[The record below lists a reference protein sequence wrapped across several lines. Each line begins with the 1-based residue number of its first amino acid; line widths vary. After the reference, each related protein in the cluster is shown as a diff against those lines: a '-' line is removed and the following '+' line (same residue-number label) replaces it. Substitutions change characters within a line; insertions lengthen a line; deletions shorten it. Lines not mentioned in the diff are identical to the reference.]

1 MSEILKNIW
10 TTLSNDNQTK
20 SDFETWKSNFYENSD
35 IQGNVY
41 NYLKQNNYTQ
51 SEPDAWVENIN
62 KDVEKTQDALKP
74 KKTVSEAIWSSD
86 LTLPF
91 KIKYSA
97 TKLLSSLADPEERK
111 EIADVSKAVKNNL
124 KPQLFNSFQQVQA
137 YSLDWLS
144 KAAGE
149 QATDFLLTGDTDKD
163 DPEKIGEATDKWLA
177 NKFKEIEATK
187 LTYEDTGEGMV
198 RGFKQGDASDVIGG
212 VLNSI
217 SGVAQ
222 TALPAMA
229 TGGWSLFP
237 QIVAPIYTE
246 YNEAKAK
253 SLYGDTPDALDQL
266 VANDQTETTIPTV
279 IGVAATALEYVG
291 FKGISSYMSKV
302 PGKGGALAKLIMV
315 GNKEGFTELG
325 QFGLETFNTSLGSG
339 KKVQEASADAFDAML
354 SEQGLEMWLSGFV
367 GGTSVGAAGDVVNT
381 ALRKDNASVS
391 FINKKINSIAT
402 LSADKYRSTN
412 REIKEQI
419 DNLIKKEEA
428 ELREYVTKRREVG
441 QILNEEQKKSL
452 LQAVNKK
459 DNLRTKLKGLKEQ
472 LDNGDITNKEYGY
485 AFRSI
490 NNQDKDLSSQIETTY
505 KEAEQQLAV
514 KSSEDISQIIKDTG
528 LKGTVTEMSAE
539 EISKL
544 DIEQAKEASKQ
555 FGFIAQGKDGS
566 FDIILNQ
573 DKPTLGTAAHEL
585 MHGILYKT
593 IGGNQELQDSIGEAL
608 TEFVNNKKGPV
619 SEAFVERITPYIN
632 DSNFNE
638 EVITVMSE
646 SMLDGSLDFN
656 EGLFTKL
663 RDGLR
668 RFYQKV
674 AKKDVEF
681 NTGRDVYNFIKDY
694 NKSIKDGKLS
704 PRILK
709 AATEGVKGKLVPK
722 QTKAKDTVQMSK
734 DASNNVQRIYEEKG
748 ATGAFEIIEQ
758 FKPIVSK
765 IVEKRR
771 EAPNFDREL
780 LMSEIEIGKRGILDL
795 ISEYKPESGVP
806 LAAFINKFLPARAI
820 EASQRVLGEEFTQDV
835 TEAKGVATEE
845 VATEVETKPKKS
857 KIVLAKRLGVSK
869 KSIDAIKKILPSLDT
884 SNLTFKTL
892 KNQVPEIVGSLFG
905 ISPKKIVSKANITK
919 GELLSSQM
927 FINKNADLLMAML
940 PEGATP
946 GGTATGVPKTL
957 LDAFYTKTDRAKAAT
972 TGSKAGLA
980 VQRKNKIDRT
990 EFLETFGIIEGKPVR
1005 TDRNTSA
1012 RVLALADQLGK
1023 MITNQTVRQELEKQQ
1038 LPTDKIAEGKSE
1050 IMFSRQA
1057 KASVIAEK
1065 VKNYLSKNY
1074 FKNIIK
1080 EGRFKGHAIP
1090 KYKVLLERTKNG
1102 EIIMETVDMKQMQSL
1117 VPGMNITYEKLF
1129 ANKINKFI
1137 SAYPQYYDLVREY
1150 FTGGI
1155 KRSAFISND
1164 YFENLIPVSL
1174 KKGINQVN
1182 AKRLNYTSR
1191 KRQNKNIA
1199 KLDLSIDKNKIDN
1212 LIKFTKDIE
1221 SYLKDNPTDA
1231 DLFVELKK
1239 HGSIDQNNFGR
1250 KSGPQIGHAVD
1261 KNKKPIFDK
1270 DVVEEHTPQ
1279 NEIMSILF
1287 GAAIDGNVD
1296 QVTPLIRAV
1305 FSQISLLKKDDPG
1318 GKLKESM
1325 GKDFYEKVVPRI
1337 LSEELDPRLMQSYA
1351 GIYRL
1356 MKAGV
1361 NPNNYMLNRM
1371 KKTIAEYL
1379 NVDNLS
1385 VEDAISSIIDLFE
1398 GNTNLEKLFSFSK
1411 VPIKKDIK
1419 QTKILSKAINKARV
1433 FKQSKG
1439 ISILDFDDTL
1449 ATSKSL
1455 VKYTTPDGD
1464 KGTLTPEEYASS
1476 YEDMQDL
1483 GITFDF
1489 SEFNKV
1495 VKGKVAPLFQKAL
1508 KLQGK
1513 FGPESMFVLTARPP
1527 QSQRAIFEFL
1537 KANGLNIPLKNITGL
1552 GNSTSEAKAL
1562 WVAEKVGEGFNDFYF
1577 ADDALQNVQAVKNML
1592 DQFDVKS
1599 KIQQAKLQF
1608 SKSMDKDFNDILEN
1622 ITGIESEKRFS
1633 AIKARK
1639 RGASKGK
1646 FRLFIPPSHE
1656 DFVGLLYNFMG
1667 KGKIGDSHREFFEKA
1682 LVRPLN
1688 RGYRELDT
1696 AKQSIATD
1704 YKSLNKQLKDVKNKF
1719 TKKTPDGDFTF
1730 EDAIR
1735 VYLWNKH
1742 GHTIPGISPTD
1753 QAKLSD
1759 LVSQDPQLQ
1768 SYAEALNLISKVDDY
1783 VAPQEGWEGGNIRI
1797 DLIDATGRVG
1807 RAQYFEEFQGNAEI
1821 IFSEENLNKI
1831 EAAYGVGVRS
1841 ALEDM
1846 LHRIKTGINR
1856 PKGQS
1861 ATVNKFMNYLNGSVG
1876 SVMFFN
1882 TRSALLQQMSNVNYL
1897 NFADNNILSAAKAF
1911 ANQPQYWKDFAFIF
1925 NSDMLKQ
1932 RRGGIQTDVNG
1943 AELAQT
1949 VARSKNPIGSVI
1961 GKLLQIGFLPTQI
1974 GDNIAIATGGATFYR
1989 NRINKYIKDGLS
2001 QKEAEAKAFTD
2012 FQDITQKT
2020 QQSARPDMT
2029 SQQQASWIGKLI
2041 LNFLNTPS
2049 QYNRIIKK
2057 AASDIKNRRIT
2068 KPNTSLLQ
2076 SNLSNISRIAYYGAA
2091 QNLIFYS
2098 LQTALFA
2105 VMFGDDDEDEQ
2116 RKAEQILKKKERVI
2130 NGAIDTILRGSGFYG
2145 VAVSTLKNMAIK
2157 FQEQREKGFNADES
2171 AVLMEALNF
2180 SPVVGIKARKI
2191 VNAEKTLNYNKK
2203 VIEEMETFDID
2214 NPVWSAVTNLI
2225 EATTNLT
2232 LNRLLTKTI
2241 NLRDASNAEF
2251 TTFQRILMFSGYT
2264 KWSLGLEDEK
2274 IKDVKEKIK
2283 SKKKKSSKKKKKK
2296 YLNIPLQK

>member
-212 VLNSI
+212 VFNSI

-367 GGTSVGAAGDVVNT
+367 GGTSVGAAGNVVNA

-472 LDNGDITNKEYGY
+472 LDSGDITNKEYGY

-490 NNQDKDLSSQIETTY
+490 NSQDKDLSSQIETTY
-505 KEAEQQLAV
+505 REAEQQLAI
-514 KSSEDISQIIKDTG
+514 KSSEDISKAIKDAG

-539 EISKL
+539 EISNL
-544 DIEQAKEASKQ
+544 DMPQSDKAAQE
-555 FGFIAQGKDGS
+555 FGFISQGTDGS
-566 FDIILNQ
+566 FEIILNQ
-573 DKPTLGTAAHEL
+573 DKPMLGTAAHEL
-585 MHGILYKT
+585 MHAVLYKT
-593 IGGNQELQDSIGEAL
+593 IGGNSELQNSIGGAL
-608 TEFVNNKKGPV
+608 TQFINKEKGGV
-619 SEAFVERITPYIN
+619 SEDFVKRMTPYVN
-632 DSNFNE
+632 DKNFGE
-638 EVITVMSE
+638 ETITVMSE
-646 SMLDGSLDFN
+646 SILDGSLNYDEN
-656 EGLFTKL
+656 LFTKL
-663 RDGLR
+663 RDTFR
-668 RFYQKV
+668 RFYQNVLGKEI
-674 AKKDVEF
+674 EF
-681 NTGRDVYNFIKDY
+681 NTGKDVYNFIKDY
-694 NKSIKDGKLS
+694 NKSIKDGKIS
-704 PRILK
+704 PAILK
-709 AATEGVKGKLVPK
+709 VAKEGAKGKLVK
-722 QTKAKDTVQMSK
+722 ETKPQETTQMSK
-734 DASNNVQRIYEEKG
+734 DASDSVQRIYEEKG
-748 ATGAFEIIEQ
+748 ATGAFEIIEK

-869 KSIDAIKKILPSLDT
+869 ESIDAIKKILPSLDT

-957 LDAFYTKTDRAKAAT
+957 LDAFYTKTNRAKAAT

-990 EFLETFGIIEGKPVR
+990 QFLETFGIIEGKPVR

-1023 MITNQTVRQELEKQQ
+1023 MITNQTVREELEKQQ

-1050 IMFSRQA
+1050 IMFSRTVEDIVGIRGEFQIDEGKYIDTLLKLHGVESTFDLKTEDGIKDFITA
-1057 KASVIAEK
+1057 LKGTKDTPGLLSLMPKDFWFGKPNKSGNFGTAFTPSYYVIGKSDNKELKQKYKDLYRVFEAEVKKLRDDPDVKFGADIKDANGNVIDFSISSYSTIFKNQKTIQKNIDNGNIERWNNKVALIHSEMWNRFNKAIKKSNGNARIIS
-1065 VKNYLSKNY
+1065 NYLKMVGNDTNHWHKLGAQFVGYSKKLTPSKSGKLKVEY
-1074 FKNIIK
+1074 
-1080 EGRFKGHAIP
+1080 EHAMP
-1090 KYKVLLERTKNG
+1090 AT
-1102 EIIMETVDMKQMQSL
+1102 
-1117 VPGMNITYEKLF
+1117 
-1129 ANKINKFI
+1129 
-1137 SAYPQYYDLVREY
+1137 SAYLYLVDAALSKSSDFNASYDLV
-1150 FTGGI
+1150 
-1155 KRSAFISND
+1155 
-1164 YFENLIPVSL
+1164 
-1174 KKGINQVN
+1174 
-1182 AKRLNYTSR
+1182 
-1191 KRQNKNIA
+1191 
-1199 KLDLSIDKNKIDN
+1199 IDN
-1212 LIKFTKDIE
+1212 YKLIYLDKAMDEKLIAAGLRTKM
-1221 SYLKDNPTDA
+1221 
-1231 DLFVELKK
+1231 
-1239 HGSIDQNNFGR
+1239 
-1250 KSGPQIGHAVD
+1250 PQGWSVIG
-1261 KNKKPIFDK
+1261 NSWWERYFN
-1270 DVVEEHTPQ
+1270 Q
-1279 NEIMSILF
+1279 
-1287 GAAIDGNVD
+1287 
-1296 QVTPLIRAV
+1296 QV
-1305 FSQISLLKKDDPG
+1305 
-1318 GKLKESM
+1318 
-1325 GKDFYEKVVPRI
+1325 
-1337 LSEELDPRLMQSYA
+1337 A
-1351 GIYRL
+1351 GIE
-1356 MKAGV
+1356 
-1361 NPNNYMLNRM
+1361 P
-1371 KKTIAEYL
+1371 
-1379 NVDNLS
+1379 
-1385 VEDAISSIIDLFE
+1385 SSIIGLDGRTFEQIYNINKE
-1398 GNTNLEKLFSFSK
+1398 GNASIFK
-1411 VPIKKDIK
+1411 
-1419 QTKILSKAINKARV
+1419 TKIKGNKMFSRAVNSARQQ
-1433 FKQSKG
+1433 KESKG
-1439 ISILDFDDTL
+1439 ITILDFDDTL
-1449 ATSKSL
+1449 ATTKSL
-1455 VKYTTPDGD
+1455 VKYTTSSGD
-1464 KGTLTPEEYASS
+1464 TGTLNAEQFANTY
-1476 YEDMQDL
+1476 QDL
-1483 GITFDF
+1483 LDQGYVFDF
-1489 SEFNKV
+1489 SDFNKV
-1495 VKGKVAPLFQKAL
+1495 VKGRLAPLFNKAI

-1513 FGPESMFVLTARPP
+1513 FGPENMFVLTARPP
-1527 QSQRAIFEFL
+1527 QAQKAIFDFL

-1562 WVAEKVGEGFNDFYF
+1562 WVADKVGEGFNDFYF

-1599 KIQQAKLQF
+1599 KVQQAKLQF

-1667 KGKIGDSHREFFEKA
+1667 KGKVGDGHREFFEQA

-1704 YKSLNKQLKDVKNKF
+1704 YKSLNKQFKDVKNKF

-1742 GHTIPGISPTD
+1742 GYTIPGISPTD

-1759 LVSQDPQLQ
+1759 LVAQDPQLQ

-1807 RAQYFEEFQGNAEI
+1807 RAQYFTEFQENADV

-1831 EAAYGVGVRS
+1831 EAAYGSSVRS

-1932 RRGGIQTDVNG
+1932 RRGGIQTDING

-2001 QKEAEAKAFTD
+2001 KKEAESKAFTD

-2296 YLNIPLQK
+2296 YLNIPLQKWKN

>member
-1 MSEILKNIW
+1 MFEYKGQDFSLEQLQDHVKNKNLDFDTYMANMKGLGMTEKENVIKPEEPSKASTMLSNLGLGPVEFAQGIERQKEAIQLGVVELLSDPMNIPKVIAGLETKGFDVAEKRGARAAIKSINLGSSDSYEPIVEKLEQNIPQYETQSITEDIQKGNYAQAGFRTVNAALRSAPSLVAAASGVGGLVALAGSVAGNKFEEEFEADPTKSTGLLLANAGLTGATEATFELVTRGLLKKAGFLRGQGNIKAAKELLQGGAKNIIKNIAYGVSAEGASEAATELTVALEDRLTLGKKIDKDLLYRLGDAFIVGSFIGGGISTVGELGSTNKLAKQRAEAILMPEDIKQDINTKVNQLNELVKDLPNASEEGKVIIEDQINVLEQDIIFQKQKSSRIVNSLKDKDLQNYFNNVNEINKQKNIIKKANTKSEIKLAKNKIKELIENNNSIVQEVATKQ
-10 TTLSNDNQTK
+10 TTQVTEAVKQQIKEGGLDGKVTELTSEEISNIKQKGFDSKEASQQFGFIDQGVDGSFEIFLNKDKPMIGTAGHEFLHAVLFKTIKNNQT
-20 SDFETWKSNFYENSD
+20 
-35 IQGNVY
+35 
-41 NYLKQNNYTQ
+41 
-51 SEPDAWVENIN
+51 
-62 KDVEKTQDALKP
+62 TQDALGDALIEHISKLGGD
-74 KKTVSEAIWSSD
+74 KTV
-86 LTLPF
+86 LGQR
-91 KIKYSA
+91 
-97 TKLLSSLADPEERK
+97 LSG
-111 EIADVSKAVKNNL
+111 
-124 KPQLFNSFQQVQA
+124 
-137 YSLDWLS
+137 Y
-144 KAAGE
+144 G
-149 QATDFLLTGDTDKD
+149 
-163 DPEKIGEATDKWLA
+163 
-177 NKFKEIEATK
+177 KF
-187 LTYEDTGEGMV
+187 
-198 RGFKQGDASDVIGG
+198 
-212 VLNSI
+212 
-217 SGVAQ
+217 
-222 TALPAMA
+222 
-229 TGGWSLFP
+229 
-237 QIVAPIYTE
+237 
-246 YNEAKAK
+246 
-253 SLYGDTPDALDQL
+253 
-266 VANDQTETTIPTV
+266 
-279 IGVAATALEYVG
+279 
-291 FKGISSYMSKV
+291 
-302 PGKGGALAKLIMV
+302 
-315 GNKEGFTELG
+315 NKEGVF
-325 QFGLETFNTSLGSG
+325 
-339 KKVQEASADAFDAML
+339 
-354 SEQGLEMWLSGFV
+354 
-367 GGTSVGAAGDVVNT
+367 
-381 ALRKDNASVS
+381 
-391 FINKKINSIAT
+391 
-402 LSADKYRSTN
+402 
-412 REIKEQI
+412 
-419 DNLIKKEEA
+419 
-428 ELREYVTKRREVG
+428 
-441 QILNEEQKKSL
+441 
-452 LQAVNKK
+452 
-459 DNLRTKLKGLKEQ
+459 
-472 LDNGDITNKEYGY
+472 
-485 AFRSI
+485 
-490 NNQDKDLSSQIETTY
+490 
-505 KEAEQQLAV
+505 
-514 KSSEDISQIIKDTG
+514 
-528 LKGTVTEMSAE
+528 
-539 EISKL
+539 
-544 DIEQAKEASKQ
+544 
-555 FGFIAQGKDGS
+555 
-566 FDIILNQ
+566 
-573 DKPTLGTAAHEL
+573 
-585 MHGILYKT
+585 
-593 IGGNQELQDSIGEAL
+593 
-608 TEFVNNKKGPV
+608 
-619 SEAFVERITPYIN
+619 ER
-632 DSNFNE
+632 DSNFGE
-638 EVITVMSE
+638 ETMTIMSE
-646 SMLDGSLDFN
+646 EILNGNLKFEESF
-656 EGLFTKL
+656 FTKIG
-663 RDGLR
+663 DIIR
-668 RFYQKV
+668 RFSQDYLGRQVILNKP
-674 AKKDVEF
+674 
-681 NTGRDVYNFIKDY
+681 RDVYNFVKDY
-694 NKSIKDGKLS
+694 TKSIKDGKIS
-704 PRILK
+704 PAILK
-709 AATEGVKGKLVPK
+709 VAKEGAVGKLVSK
-722 QTKAKDTVQMSK
+722 ETKAKDAVQMSK
-734 DASNNVQRIYEEKG
+734 DASDNVQRIYEEKG

-845 VATEVETKPKKS
+845 QAVEVETKPKKS

-869 KSIDAIKKILPSLDT
+869 ESIDAIKKILPSLDT

-905 ISPKKIVSKANITK
+905 VSPKKIVNKANITK

-957 LDAFYTKTDRAKAAT
+957 LDAFYTKTNRAKAAT

-1023 MITNQTVRQELEKQQ
+1023 MITNQTVREELKKQQ

-1057 KASVIAEK
+1057 KAAVVTEK

-1102 EIIMETVDMKQMQSL
+1102 EVVMETVDMKQMQAL

-1221 SYLKDNPTDA
+1221 SYLKDNPNDA

-1279 NEIMSILF
+1279 NEMMSILF

-1325 GKDFYEKVVPRI
+1325 GKDFYEKVAPRI
-1337 LSEELDPRLMQSYA
+1337 LSKELDPRLMQSYA

-1361 NPNNYMLNRM
+1361 DPNNYMLNRM

-1398 GNTNLEKLFSFSK
+1398 GNTNLERLFSFSK

-1433 FKQSKG
+1433 FKQPKG

-1476 YEDMQDL
+1476 YENMQDL

-1513 FGPESMFVLTARPP
+1513 FGPENMFVLTARPP
-1527 QSQRAIFEFL
+1527 QSQSAIFEFL

-1552 GNSTSEAKAL
+1552 GNSTAEAKAL
-1562 WVAEKVGEGFNDFYF
+1562 WIADKVGEGFNDFYF

-1599 KIQQAKLQF
+1599 KVQQAKLQF

-1667 KGKIGDSHREFFEKA
+1667 KGKVGDGHREFFEQA

-1704 YKSLNKQLKDVKNKF
+1704 YKSLNKQFKDVKNKF

-1759 LVSQDPQLQ
+1759 LVAQDPQLQ

-2001 QKEAEAKAFTD
+2001 QKEAESKAFTD

-2283 SKKKKSSKKKKKK
+2283 SKKKKSSKNKKTKGKFK
-2296 YLNIPLQK
+2296 SLIK